1 MVTLNLLSIRFL
13 FNTEGEFNPFP
24 ERQKN
29 LLKSVP
35 ISPIITGRKGHSD
48 SAIAGAYRRP
58 TRGAYGS

>member
-48 SAIAGAYRRP
+48 SAIAPRR
-58 TRGAYGS
+58 SLS